1 LVLETV
7 TYYFINFTFTTWKKY
22 LQEKFW
28 SKKEKLSRVK
38 TWARKHEKKVTTI
51 KGFYIPPTI
60 PQTDQAKFFQQK
72 RDLDE
77 QWIWDE
83 ELLRKQKKNVSSRG
97 ANLHRDITFNQ
108 SIGWKV
114 LKKFKFRQLFAFS
127 TQKRVEQQLLNWN
140 FLQTKITHPFSAL
153 KSKKSSRFLKF
164 KFSKKFL
171 KSAASPFFIWIKQ
184 HLWSYSNIGL
194 DTNEF
199 LNFFYI
205 QHFPP
210 YLVHF
215 GFLKSK
221 VLFLKHFKNFLN
233 FKMRKLSSF
242 TNNKN
247 LLFNDFLFF
256 FKKNNLNQFGLD
268 HCFFFLKVFKNWYS
282 YFSRFF
288 FFKNF
293 IVFSLL
299 KSSDEVLLNL
309 VLKKCISIILR
320 NFSTLKK
327 TKKNLYTILLS
338 KLVGASRVFFKNV
351 RSKKKNSTLTDFYF
365 SSALFFCS
373 KTKKL
378 FEFFE
383 VLQLNSLPLIFSEIT
398 GNILSNP
405 LLFFIELL
413 YTNFDSVINLKDT
426 SAISLQHHFFKSFSF
441 SGLKSTQYFYLLS
454 HNFTMR
460 FFVFLRNRIRHYD
473 NVKLLLFKSFNQQVN
488 LDDDINVADVLFKY
502 IIRKGKKLTARI
514 VFLKFLRKFKK
525 KYALPGLAIFTH
537 ALLSVEPRI
546 WLKKK
551 KIAGRVYEIP
561 IYISA
566 SWSKRIAVRWL
577 LQAAKKRK
585 RASITDSLALEVW
598 DACFRRGG
606 AYNNKESTQLLA
618 HWNKAYLRW
627 L

>member
-7 TYYFINFTFTTWKKY
+7 IYYFINFISTTWKKY

-83 ELLRKQKKNVSSRG
+83 ELLRKQKKNASFPKTV
-97 ANLHRDITFNQ
+97 LHRDVTFTQ
-108 SIGWKV
+108 STSWKI
-114 LKKFKFRQLFAFS
+114 LKKFKFRQLLGFS
-127 TQKRVEQQLLNWN
+127 TQKWVEKQLLNWN
-140 FLQTKITHPFSAL
+140 LLQTKLFPPFNVA
-153 KSKKSSRFLKF
+153 KSKKINRFFKF

-171 KSAASPFFIWIKQ
+171 KSTATPFFIWIKQ

-233 FKMRKLSSF
+233 FKMRKLSF
-242 TNNKN
+242 FANNKN
-247 LLFNDFLFF
+247 LLFNNFLFF
-256 FKKNNLNQFGLD
+256 FKKNNLNQVALD
-268 HCFFFLKVFKNWYS
+268 HCFFFFKIFKNWYT
-282 YFSRFF
+282 YFSNSF

-299 KSSDEVLLNL
+299 KNNCELMFNL
-309 VLKKCISIILR
+309 VLKKCILVILQ
-320 NFSTLKK
+320 NFSVLKK

-338 KLVGASRVFFKNV
+338 KLVGASWVFFKNV
-351 RSKKKNSTLTDFYF
+351 WLKRKNSASTDFYF
-365 SSALFFCS
+365 SSTLFFTN

-378 FEFFE
+378 FEFFGLLE
-383 VLQLNSLPLIFSEIT
+383 LNNLSLKFGETTS
-398 GNILSNP
+398 NILSTP

-413 YTNFDSVINLKDT
+413 YTNFDSVINLKST
-426 SAISLQHHFFKSFSF
+426 STISLQHHFFQSFSF
-441 SGLKSTQYFYLLS
+441 SGLKSTGYFYLLS
-454 HNFTMR
+454 HNFTMK

-488 LDDDINVADVLFKY
+488 LDDDINVADILFKY

-514 VFLKFLRKFKK
+514 VFLKFLKKFKK

-551 KIAGRVYEIP
+551 K
-561 IYISA
+561 
-566 SWSKRIAVRWL
+566 
-577 LQAAKKRK
+577 LQDVFTKYRF
-585 RASITDSLALEVW
+585 IFQLVEV
-598 DACFRRGG
+598 
-606 AYNNKESTQLLA
+606 KE
-618 HWNKAYLRW
+618 
-627 L
+627 